1 MLFFHRQALKDLGQP
16 TIIDFFDCAIRFL
29 SPRKREKRSS
39 TPLELHS
46 RICLIFW
53 NGKRE
58 RERTYRDFSRFYR
71 KRCRSNILSDSLMNF
86 RKVEKFFFLSFIARV
101 FKNLLFWGF
110 CGICGISFFIFYFF
124 IFLVINYKNLPQ
136 DFENSLVSLYDWNF
150 FFSSCLSSGIL
161 ILVNNSGISVPRMKF
176 RFTEMFLSYVL
187 ILHVIG
193 GACFLMFE
201 EI

>member
-53 NGKRE
+53 NEKRE
-58 RERTYRDFSRFYR
+58 RKRMYRDFSRFYR

-124 IFLVINYKNLPQ
+124 GYKLQ
-136 DFENSLVSLYDWNF
+136 ESSSTFWKFSRFFIRLEF
-150 FFSSCLSSGIL
+150 FFSCLSSGIL

>member
-1 MLFFHRQALKDLGQP
+1 M
-16 TIIDFFDCAIRFL
+16 
-29 SPRKREKRSS
+29 
-39 TPLELHS
+39 
-46 RICLIFW
+46 
-53 NGKRE
+53 
-58 RERTYRDFSRFYR
+58 
-71 KRCRSNILSDSLMNF
+71 
-86 RKVEKFFFLSFIARV
+86 
-101 FKNLLFWGF
+101 
-110 CGICGISFFIFYFF
+110 
-124 IFLVINYKNLPQ
+124 VINYKNLPQ

>member
-1 MLFFHRQALKDLGQP
+1 MEFVEFLFL
-16 TIIDFFDCAIRFL
+16 
-29 SPRKREKRSS
+29 
-39 TPLELHS
+39 
-46 RICLIFW
+46 
-53 NGKRE
+53 
-58 RERTYRDFSRFYR
+58 
-71 KRCRSNILSDSLMNF
+71 
-86 RKVEKFFFLSFIARV
+86 
-101 FKNLLFWGF
+101 
-110 CGICGISFFIFYFF
+110 FF